1 MMKTYLLI
9 LAVVVSS
16 FATTAP
22 AADVL
27 LYDADGG
34 VTPETPEDQNWGY
47 ITNPTNLLP
56 PGPDATITPNGTTTA
71 LDTTTTQGDSAG
83 FFTHDPTSTN
93 FFTAAGVFH
102 PSAPVL
108 DRITGFRVTFD
119 LKMNSE
125 SHDTNRDDNN
135 DGKHDRAGFSVL
147 VVSSDLQALELGFF
161 HDDPTQNEIW
171 AYEDDLSDPADMFT
185 QAEGVNRTEAQTGSL
200 TRYELTVLG
209 NSYDL
214 AVGGISILSGP
225 LRNYEAFPGVVPI
238 PGLVINPYDKAN
250 MLFFGDDT
258 SSADSDI
265 ELGDISVTTELIPEP
280 SLALIAMCAVVGSR
294 HRRRR
299 ASFA

>member
-1 MMKTYLLI
+1 MMKTYLLF
-9 LAVVVSS
+9 LALVVSS
-16 FATTAP
+16 FASMAP

-34 VTPETPEDQNWGY
+34 VTPETPEDQDWGY

-56 PGPDATITPNGTTTA
+56 PGPDATITPNGTTTV
-71 LDTTTTQGDSAG
+71 LDTTTTRGESAG
-83 FFTHDPTSTN
+83 FFTHDPTSPN
-93 FFTAAGVFH
+93 LLTAAGVFH
-102 PSAPVL
+102 SAAPVL
-108 DRITGFRVTFD
+108 DRTTGFRVTFD

-161 HDDPTQNEIW
+161 HDDPSQNEIW

-185 QAEGVNRTEAQTGSL
+185 QAEGVDRSAAQTGTL

-214 AVGGISILSGP
+214 AVGGASILSGP
-225 LRNYEAFPGVVPI
+225 LRNYEAFPGV
-238 PGLVINPYDKAN
+238 PGPGFVVDPYDKAN

-258 SSADSDI
+258 SSADSNI

-280 SLALIAMCAVVGSR
+280 SSALIAACGVVGR
-294 HRRRR
+294 GRRRR
-299 ASFA
+299 RESFA